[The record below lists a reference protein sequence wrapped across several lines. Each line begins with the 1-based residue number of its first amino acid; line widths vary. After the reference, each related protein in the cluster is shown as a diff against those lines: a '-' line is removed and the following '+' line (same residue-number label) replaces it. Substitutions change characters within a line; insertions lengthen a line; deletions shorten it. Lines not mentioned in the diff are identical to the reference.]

1 MGEEYNIRIAMPEIQ
16 NIIAKGVRDPRLK
29 PESKSKKMILK
40 KFDME
45 HFNLEISTK
54 EGKGIFFKQVW

>member
-16 NIIAKGVRDPRLK
+16 NIIAKSVKGPRLK
-29 PESKSKKMILK
+29 PEYKSNKVILK

-45 HFNLEISTK
+45 PFNL
-54 EGKGIFFKQVW
+54 

>member
-29 PESKSKKMILK
+29 PESKSNKMILK
-40 KFDME
+40 KFD
-45 HFNLEISTK
+45 LLILK
-54 EGKGIFFKQVW
+54 